1 MAQEFFVDKLK
12 EALHFIGYPA
22 HNRVKKIQQ
31 RQRKELRI
39 ESMLPDIE
47 KGDIIFNKDHV
58 LLLEHFERYGS
69 KWHDDGPDALNMAI
83 EAVKRPRAGVIMKPS
98 YL

>member
-12 EALHFIGYPA
+12 EALQFVGYPA

-39 ESMLPDIE
+39 EAMLPDIE
-47 KGDIIFNKDHV
+47 NGNIIFNRDHTI
-58 LLLEHFERYGS
+58 LLEHFERYGS
-69 KWHDDGPDALNMAI
+69 KWHDDGPDALNMAV
-83 EAVKRPRAGVIMKPS
+83 EAVKRPKSTVSKKPN